1 MAFLISC
8 QEISKSYGAR
18 PLFRDITLG
27 IDEGERLGLIGPN
40 GAGKSTLLKIFA
52 GLESADAGLVSG
64 RRSLKMEYVHQ
75 SDAPPP
81 GLTVEQ
87 ALEDALV
94 GEPLED
100 SERQVRVAVML
111 AQANFPRGDQLAEA
125 LSGGWRKRLAIARA
139 LIREPDLLLMD
150 EPTNHLDLE
159 GILWLEGLLKSAS
172 FAYVVIT
179 HDRYFLEKVTNR
191 IVELNAAYPE
201 GYLSVQGTY
210 SDFLALRGDALEAQ
224 LRRQQALANKVRREV
239 EWLGR
244 TAEAR
249 STKAQ
254 FRIKDAGRL
263 MDDLADLKYRNTRNV
278 AADIDFDSTG
288 RKTKDLLIA
297 KEVEKS
303 MDGRKL
309 FSGLNLALSPKMKLG
324 LIGPNGS
331 GKSTLIRLL
340 TGVSEPD
347 HGTIKRADGLR
358 IVLFDQ
364 SRSQLNL
371 DQSLR
376 NALSPTGDTVIYRG
390 AQMHVAAWAK
400 RFLFDPA
407 ILEMSIRFLSGGEQA
422 RILLAQLMLQPADVL
437 ILDEP
442 TNDLDI
448 ATLDVLEDSLT
459 DFPGAIILVTH
470 DRYLLDHVSTE
481 VLALDGRGHATYF
494 ADYSQWERAR
504 ELKAEAATAATAAA
518 KAAVKPKVAEAPSR
532 RLSTSEQ
539 RELNRMES
547 KIEAADAELEAH
559 RQRLSE
565 PEVATDHL
573 KLQACWKEIQAA
585 EQRVADL
592 YARWEE
598 LEAKRG

>member
-1 MAFLISC
+1 
-8 QEISKSYGAR
+8 
-18 PLFRDITLG
+18 
-27 IDEGERLGLIGPN
+27 
-40 GAGKSTLLKIFA
+40 
-52 GLESADAGLVSG
+52 
-64 RRSLKMEYVHQ
+64 
-75 SDAPPP
+75 
-81 GLTVEQ
+81 
-87 ALEDALV
+87 
-94 GEPLED
+94 
-100 SERQVRVAVML
+100 
-111 AQANFPRGDQLAEA
+111 
-125 LSGGWRKRLAIARA
+125 
-139 LIREPDLLLMD
+139 
-150 EPTNHLDLE
+150 
-159 GILWLEGLLKSAS
+159 
-172 FAYVVIT
+172 
-179 HDRYFLEKVTNR
+179 
-191 IVELNAAYPE
+191 
-201 GYLSVQGTY
+201 
-210 SDFLALRGDALEAQ
+210 
-224 LRRQQALANKVRREV
+224 
-239 EWLGR
+239 
-244 TAEAR
+244 
-249 STKAQ
+249 
-254 FRIKDAGRL
+254 
-263 MDDLADLKYRNTRNV
+263 
-278 AADIDFDSTG
+278 
-288 RKTKDLLIA
+288 
-297 KEVEKS
+297 
-303 MDGRKL
+303 
-309 FSGLNLALSPKMKLG
+309 
-324 LIGPNGS
+324 
-331 GKSTLIRLL
+331 
-340 TGVSEPD
+340 VSEPD

>member
-8 QEISKSYGAR
+8 QEISKSFGSR

-40 GAGKSTLLKIFA
+40 GSGKSTLLKIFA
-52 GLESADAGLVSG
+52 GLERPDSGQVSG
-64 RRSLKMEYVHQ
+64 RRSLRMEYVAQ
-75 SDAPPP
+75 SENLPA
-81 GLTVEQ
+81 GITVEAALLQ
-87 ALEDALV
+87 ALAELPLDDA
-94 GEPLED
+94 
-100 SERQVRVAVML
+100 ERQVRVAVMV
-111 AQANFPRGDQLAEA
+111 AQAGFPRADQLVEH
-125 LSGGWRKRLAIARA
+125 LSGGWRKRLSIARA
-139 LIREPDLLLMD
+139 LVREPDLLLMD

-159 GILWLEGLLKSAS
+159 GILWLEELLKGAS

-201 GYLSVQGTY
+201 GFLSVQGTY
-210 SDFLALRGDALEAQ
+210 SDFLTHRGEALEAQ
-224 LRRQQALANKVRREV
+224 LKRQQALANKVRREV

-249 STKAQ
+249 STKAA
-254 FRIKDAGRL
+254 FRIKDAYRL
-263 MDDLADLKYRNTRNV
+263 MNDLSELKYRNTRNQ

-288 RKTKDLLIA
+288 RKTRDLLIA
-297 KEVEKS
+297 RGIEKS
-303 MDGRKL
+303 LDGRKL
-309 FSGLNLALSPKMKLG
+309 FSNLDLALSPGMKLG

-331 GKSTLIRLL
+331 GKSTLIKLL
-340 TGVSEPD
+340 TGEWEPD
-347 HGTIKRADGLR
+347 RGEIRRADGLR
-358 IVLFDQ
+358 VVLFDQ
-364 SRSQLNL
+364 SRAQLDL

-376 NALSPTGDTVIYRG
+376 QALAPTGDTVIYRG

-422 RILLAQLMLQPADVL
+422 RILLAQLMLQPADLL

-448 ATLDVLEDSLT
+448 PTLDVLEDSLQ
-459 DFPGAIILVTH
+459 DFPGAILLVTH

-481 VLALDGRGHATYF
+481 VLALDGRGAAGFY

-504 ELKAEAATAATAAA
+504 ELQAERDANLA
-518 KAAVKPKVAEAPSR
+518 KAISKPRTEAPAR
-532 RLSTSEQ
+532 RLSTAEQ
-539 RELNRMES
+539 RELSRIES
-547 KIEAADAELEAH
+547 KIEAAEAETEAL
-559 RQRLSE
+559 RARLNE
-565 PEVATDHL
+565 PAVVTDHQ
-573 KLQACWKEIQAA
+573 KLRECWAEVQASE
-585 EQRVADL
+585 ERVAAL

-598 LEAKRG
+598 LEAKKNG